1 MVIKLN
7 NKKYMILLIST
18 IAIVIIAATS
28 VTYAYLSYNATQTDE
43 NILTTSCFNIRYED
57 SNSISLNSNGNYAYP
72 MSEERANNLTPYS
85 FTITNTCTTTNSTDP
100 INYVVTLNT
109 LNASPSNIEL
119 SKLRYR
125 LDMTTPTATTGT
137 STLMSEAAPY
147 DLSSSIK
154 SAEGINTSYNLLEGT
169 LAPGASVTYNLR
181 LWIDEAAGNE
191 VMNQTFN
198 GRILVYSYL

>member
-1 MVIKLN
+1 
-7 NKKYMILLIST
+7 MILLIST
-18 IAIVIIAATS
+18 IAIVVIAATS

-43 NILTTSCFNIRYED
+43 NIVTTSCFDISYSD
-57 SNSISLNSNGNYAYP
+57 SDSISLNSNGNYAYP
-72 MSEERANNLTPYS
+72 MSEDSANRLTPYS

-100 INYVVTLNT
+100 INYVITLNT
-109 LNASPSNIEL
+109 LTSSPSTIEL
-119 SKLRYR
+119 SKVRYR
-125 LDMTTPTATTGT
+125 LDMTNPTSSTGT
-137 STLMSEAAPY
+137 SALMSEAATY
-147 DLSSSIK
+147 DLSAAIK
-154 SAEGINTSYNLLEGT
+154 SSEGIDTSYNLVEGT

>member
-18 IAIVIIAATS
+18 IAIVVIAATS

-43 NILTTSCFNIRYED
+43 NIVTTSCFDISYSD
-57 SNSISLNSNGNYAYP
+57 SDSISLNSDGNYAYP
-72 MSEERANNLTPYS
+72 MSEDSANRLTPYS

-109 LNASPSNIEL
+109 LTSSPSTIEL
-119 SKLRYR
+119 SKVRYR
-125 LDMTTPTATTGT
+125 LDMTNPTSSTGT
-137 STLMSEAAPY
+137 SALMSEATTY
-147 DLSSSIK
+147 DLSAAIK
-154 SAEGINTSYNLLEGT
+154 SSEGIDTSYNLVEGT

-191 VMNQTFN
+191 VMKQTFN

>member
-1 MVIKLN
+1 
-7 NKKYMILLIST
+7 MILLIST
-18 IAIVIIAATS
+18 IAIVVIAATS

-43 NILTTSCFNIRYED
+43 NIVTTSCFDISYSD
-57 SNSISLNSNGNYAYP
+57 SDSISLNSNGNYAYP
-72 MSEERANNLTPYS
+72 MSEDSANRLTPYS

-109 LNASPSNIEL
+109 LTSSPSTIEL
-119 SKLRYR
+119 SKVRYR
-125 LDMTTPTATTGT
+125 LDMTNPTSSTGT
-137 STLMSEAAPY
+137 SALMSEAATY

-191 VMNQTFN
+191 VMNKTFN

>member
-1 MVIKLN
+1 
-7 NKKYMILLIST
+7 MILLIST
-18 IAIVIIAATS
+18 IAIVVIAATS

-43 NILTTSCFNIRYED
+43 NIVTTSCFDISYSD
-57 SNSISLNSNGNYAYP
+57 SDSISLNSNGNYAYP
-72 MSEERANNLTPYS
+72 MSEDSANRLTPYS

-109 LNASPSNIEL
+109 LTSSPSTIEL
-119 SKLRYR
+119 SKVRYR
-125 LDMTTPTATTGT
+125 LDMTNPTSSTGT
-137 STLMSEAAPY
+137 SALMSEAATY
-147 DLSSSIK
+147 DLSAAIK
-154 SAEGINTSYNLLEGT
+154 SSEEIDTSYNLVEGT

>member
-1 MVIKLN
+1 
-7 NKKYMILLIST
+7 MILLIST

-72 MSEERANNLTPYS
+72 MSEERANKLTPYS

-109 LNASPSNIEL
+109 LNSSPSNMDL

-125 LDMTTPTATTGT
+125 LDMTTPTANTGT

-154 SAEGINTSYNLLEGT
+154 SAEGIDTSYNLLEGT

-191 VMNQTFN
+191 VMNKTFN

>member
-1 MVIKLN
+1 MIKLN

-18 IAIVIIAATS
+18 IAIVVIAATS

-43 NILTTSCFNIRYED
+43 NIVTTSCFDISYSD
-57 SNSISLNSNGNYAYP
+57 SDSISLNSNGNYAYP
-72 MSEERANNLTPYS
+72 MSEDSANRLTPYS

-109 LNASPSNIEL
+109 LTSSPSTIEL
-119 SKLRYR
+119 SKVRYR
-125 LDMTTPTATTGT
+125 LDMTNPTSSTGT
-137 STLMSEAAPY
+137 SALMSEAATY
-147 DLSSSIK
+147 DLSAAIK
-154 SAEGINTSYNLLEGT
+154 SSEGIDTSYNLVEGT

>member
-1 MVIKLN
+1 
-7 NKKYMILLIST
+7 MILLIST
-18 IAIVIIAATS
+18 IAIVVIAATS

-43 NILTTSCFNIRYED
+43 NIVTTSCFDISYSD
-57 SNSISLNSNGNYAYP
+57 SDSISLNSNGNYAYP
-72 MSEERANNLTPYS
+72 MSEDSANRLTPYS

-109 LNASPSNIEL
+109 LTSSPSTIEL
-119 SKLRYR
+119 SKVRYR
-125 LDMTTPTATTGT
+125 LDMTNPTSSTGT
-137 STLMSEAAPY
+137 SALMSEAATY
-147 DLSSSIK
+147 DLSAAIK
-154 SAEGINTSYNLLEGT
+154 NSEGIDTSYNLVEGT

>member
-1 MVIKLN
+1 
-7 NKKYMILLIST
+7 MILLIST
-18 IAIVIIAATS
+18 IAIVVIAATS

-43 NILTTSCFNIRYED
+43 NIVTTSCFDISYSD
-57 SNSISLNSNGNYAYP
+57 SDSISLNSDGNYAYP
-72 MSEERANNLTPYS
+72 MSEDSANRLTPYS

-109 LNASPSNIEL
+109 LTSSPSTIEL
-119 SKLRYR
+119 SKVRYR
-125 LDMTTPTATTGT
+125 LDKTNPTSSTGT
-137 STLMSEAAPY
+137 SALMSEATTY
-147 DLSSSIK
+147 DLSAAIK
-154 SAEGINTSYNLLEGT
+154 SSEGIDTSYNLVEGT

-191 VMNQTFN
+191 VMKQTFN

>member
-1 MVIKLN
+1 
-7 NKKYMILLIST
+7 MILLIST
-18 IAIVIIAATS
+18 IAIVVIAATS
-28 VTYAYLSYNATQTDE
+28 VTYAYLSYNATQEEE
-43 NILTTSCFNIRYED
+43 NVVTSSCFDISYSD
-57 SNSISLNSNGNYAYP
+57 SDSISLNSNGNYAYP
-72 MSEERANNLTPYS
+72 MSEDSANRLTPYS

-109 LNASPSNIEL
+109 LTSSPSTIEL
-119 SKLRYR
+119 SKVRYR
-125 LDMTTPTATTGT
+125 LDMTNPTSSTGT
-137 STLMSEAAPY
+137 SALMSEAATY
-147 DLSSSIK
+147 DLSAAIK
-154 SAEGINTSYNLLEGT
+154 NSEGIDTSYNLVEGT

>member
-1 MVIKLN
+1 
-7 NKKYMILLIST
+7 MILLIST

-85 FTITNTCTTTNSTDP
+85 FTITNKCDTSNSTDP

>member
-1 MVIKLN
+1 
-7 NKKYMILLIST
+7 MILLIST
-18 IAIVIIAATS
+18 IAIVVIAATS

-43 NILTTSCFNIRYED
+43 NIVTTSCFDISYSD
-57 SNSISLNSNGNYAYP
+57 SDSISLNSNGNYAYP
-72 MSEERANNLTPYS
+72 MSEDSANRLTPYS

-100 INYVVTLNT
+100 INYVVTLKT
-109 LNASPSNIEL
+109 LTSSPSTIEL
-119 SKLRYR
+119 SKVRYR
-125 LDMTTPTATTGT
+125 LDMTNPTSSTGT
-137 STLMSEAAPY
+137 SALMSEAATY
-147 DLSSSIK
+147 DLSAAIK
-154 SAEGINTSYNLLEGT
+154 NSEGIDTSYNLVEGT

>member
-1 MVIKLN
+1 
-7 NKKYMILLIST
+7 MILLIST
-18 IAIVIIAATS
+18 IAIVVIAATS

-43 NILTTSCFNIRYED
+43 NIVTTSCFDISYSD
-57 SNSISLNSNGNYAYP
+57 YDSISLNSNGNYAYP
-72 MSEERANNLTPYS
+72 MSEDSANRLTPYS

-109 LNASPSNIEL
+109 LTSSPSTIEL
-119 SKLRYR
+119 SKVRYR
-125 LDMTTPTATTGT
+125 LDMTNPTSSTGT
-137 STLMSEAAPY
+137 SALMSEAATY
-147 DLSSSIK
+147 DLSAAIK
-154 SAEGINTSYNLLEGT
+154 SSEGIDTSYNLVEGT

>member
-1 MVIKLN
+1 MIKLN

-18 IAIVIIAATS
+18 IAIVVIAATS

-43 NILTTSCFNIRYED
+43 NIVTTSCFDISYSD
-57 SNSISLNSNGNYAYP
+57 SDSISLNSNGNYAYP
-72 MSEERANNLTPYS
+72 MSEDSANRLTPYS

-109 LNASPSNIEL
+109 LTSSPSTIEL
-119 SKLRYR
+119 SKVRYR
-125 LDMTTPTATTGT
+125 LDMTNPTSSTGT
-137 STLMSEAAPY
+137 SALMSEAATY
-147 DLSSSIK
+147 DLSAAIK
-154 SAEGINTSYNLLEGT
+154 NSEGIDTSYNLVEGT

>member
-1 MVIKLN
+1 MN

-18 IAIVIIAATS
+18 IAIVVIAATS

-43 NILTTSCFNIRYED
+43 NIVTTSCFDISYSD
-57 SNSISLNSNGNYAYP
+57 SDSISLNSNGNYAYP
-72 MSEERANNLTPYS
+72 MSEDSANRLTPYS

-109 LNASPSNIEL
+109 LTSSPSTIEL
-119 SKLRYR
+119 SKVRYR
-125 LDMTTPTATTGT
+125 LDMTNPTSSTGT
-137 STLMSEAAPY
+137 SALMSEAATY
-147 DLSSSIK
+147 DLSAAIK
-154 SAEGINTSYNLLEGT
+154 SSEGIDTSYNLVEGT

-198 GRILVYSYL
+198 GRILVYSYLFL

>member
-1 MVIKLN
+1 MRSGYKITLGILTIMILVTITIGTSYSYYSVASEQTNPNEITTTCFDVSFREGPNGSIKLN
-7 NKKYMILLIST
+7 
-18 IAIVIIAATS
+18 AT
-28 VTYAYLSYNATQTDE
+28 
-43 NILTTSCFNIRYED
+43 
-57 SNSISLNSNGNYAYP
+57 YP
-72 MSEERANNLTPYS
+72 MSETSANNLTPYS

-191 VMNQTFN
+191 VMKQTFN

>member
-1 MVIKLN
+1 
-7 NKKYMILLIST
+7 MILLIST
-18 IAIVIIAATS
+18 IAIVVIAATS

-43 NILTTSCFNIRYED
+43 NIVTTSCFDISYSD
-57 SNSISLNSNGNYAYP
+57 SDSISLNSNGNYAYP
-72 MSEERANNLTPYS
+72 MSEDSANRLTPYS

-109 LNASPSNIEL
+109 LTSSPSTIEL
-119 SKLRYR
+119 SKVRYR
-125 LDMTTPTATTGT
+125 LDMTNPTSSTGT
-137 STLMSEAAPY
+137 SALMSEAATY
-147 DLSSSIK
+147 DLSAAIK
-154 SAEGINTSYNLLEGT
+154 SSEGIDTSYNLVEGT
-169 LAPGASVTYNLR
+169 LALGASVTYNLR

>member
-1 MVIKLN
+1 
-7 NKKYMILLIST
+7 MILLIST
-18 IAIVIIAATS
+18 IAIVVIAATS

-43 NILTTSCFNIRYED
+43 NIVTTSCFDISNSD
-57 SNSISLNSNGNYAYP
+57 SDSISLNSNGNYAYP
-72 MSEERANNLTPYS
+72 MSEDSANRLTPYS

-109 LNASPSNIEL
+109 LTSSPSTIEL
-119 SKLRYR
+119 SKVRYR
-125 LDMTTPTATTGT
+125 LDMTNPTSSTGT
-137 STLMSEAAPY
+137 SALMSEAATY
-147 DLSSSIK
+147 DLSAAIK
-154 SAEGINTSYNLLEGT
+154 SSEGIDTSYNLVEGT

>member
-1 MVIKLN
+1 
-7 NKKYMILLIST
+7 MILLIST

-72 MSEERANNLTPYS
+72 MSEERANKLTPYS

-109 LNASPSNIEL
+109 LNTSPSNIEL

-154 SAEGINTSYNLLEGT
+154 SAEGIDTSYNLLEGT

>member
-1 MVIKLN
+1 
-7 NKKYMILLIST
+7 MILLIST
-18 IAIVIIAATS
+18 IAIVVIAATS

-43 NILTTSCFNIRYED
+43 NILTTSCFNISYSD

-72 MSEERANNLTPYS
+72 MSEERANKLTPYS

-109 LNASPSNIEL
+109 LNSSPSTIEL

>member
-1 MVIKLN
+1 MN

-18 IAIVIIAATS
+18 IAIVVIAATS

-43 NILTTSCFNIRYED
+43 NIVTTSCFDISYSD
-57 SNSISLNSNGNYAYP
+57 SDSISLNSNGNYAYP
-72 MSEERANNLTPYS
+72 MSEDSANRLTPYS

-100 INYVVTLNT
+100 INYVITLNT
-109 LNASPSNIEL
+109 LTSSPSTIEL
-119 SKLRYR
+119 SKVRYR
-125 LDMTTPTATTGT
+125 LDMTNPTSSTGT
-137 STLMSEAAPY
+137 SALMSEAATY
-147 DLSSSIK
+147 DLSAAIK
-154 SAEGINTSYNLLEGT
+154 SSEGIDTSYNLVEGT

-191 VMNQTFN
+191 VMNKTFN

>member
-18 IAIVIIAATS
+18 IAIVVIAATS

-43 NILTTSCFNIRYED
+43 NIVTTSCFDISYSD
-57 SNSISLNSNGNYAYP
+57 SDSISLNSDGNYAYP
-72 MSEERANNLTPYS
+72 MSEDSANRLTPYS
-85 FTITNTCTTTNSTDP
+85 FTITNTCTTSNSTDP

-109 LNASPSNIEL
+109 LTSSPSTIEL

-137 STLMSEAAPY
+137 STLMSEAATY
-147 DLSSSIK
+147 DLSAAIK
-154 SAEGINTSYNLLEGT
+154 SSEGIDTSYNLVEGT

-191 VMNQTFN
+191 VMNKTFN

>member
-1 MVIKLN
+1 
-7 NKKYMILLIST
+7 MILLIST
-18 IAIVIIAATS
+18 IAIVVIAATS

-43 NILTTSCFNIRYED
+43 NIVTTSCFDISYSD
-57 SNSISLNSNGNYAYP
+57 SDSISLNSDGNYAYP
-72 MSEERANNLTPYS
+72 MSEDSANRLTPYS

-109 LNASPSNIEL
+109 LTSSPSTIEL
-119 SKLRYR
+119 SKVRYR
-125 LDMTTPTATTGT
+125 LDMTNPTSSTGT
-137 STLMSEAAPY
+137 SALMSEAATY
-147 DLSSSIK
+147 DLSAAIK
-154 SAEGINTSYNLLEGT
+154 SSEGIDTSYNLVEGT

-191 VMNQTFN
+191 VMNKTFN

>member
-1 MVIKLN
+1 
-7 NKKYMILLIST
+7 MILLIST
-18 IAIVIIAATS
+18 IAIVVIAATS

-43 NILTTSCFNIRYED
+43 NIVTTSCFDISYSD
-57 SNSISLNSNGNYAYP
+57 SDSISLNSNGNYAYP
-72 MSEERANNLTPYS
+72 MSEDSANRLTPYS

-109 LNASPSNIEL
+109 LTSSPSTIEL
-119 SKLRYR
+119 SKVRYR
-125 LDMTTPTATTGT
+125 LDMTNPTSSTGT
-137 STLMSEAAPY
+137 SALMSEATTY

-154 SAEGINTSYNLLEGT
+154 SSEGIDTSYNLVEGT

-191 VMNQTFN
+191 VMNKTFN

>member
-1 MVIKLN
+1 
-7 NKKYMILLIST
+7 MILLIST
-18 IAIVIIAATS
+18 IAIVVIAATS

-43 NILTTSCFNIRYED
+43 NIVTTSCFDISYSD
-57 SNSISLNSNGNYAYP
+57 SDSISLNSNGNYAYP
-72 MSEERANNLTPYS
+72 MSEDSANRLTPYS
-85 FTITNTCTTTNSTDP
+85 FTITNTCTTTNSKDP

-109 LNASPSNIEL
+109 LTSSPSTIEL
-119 SKLRYR
+119 SKVRYR
-125 LDMTTPTATTGT
+125 LDMTNPTSSTGT
-137 STLMSEAAPY
+137 SALMSEAATY
-147 DLSSSIK
+147 DLSAAIK
-154 SAEGINTSYNLLEGT
+154 SSEGIDTSYNLVEGT

>member
-1 MVIKLN
+1 
-7 NKKYMILLIST
+7 MILLIST
-18 IAIVIIAATS
+18 IAIVVIAATS

-43 NILTTSCFNIRYED
+43 NIVTTSCFDISYSD
-57 SNSISLNSNGNYAYP
+57 SDSISLNSNGNYAYP
-72 MSEERANNLTPYS
+72 MSEDSANRLTPYS

-109 LNASPSNIEL
+109 LTSSPSTIEL
-119 SKLRYR
+119 SKVRYR
-125 LDMTTPTATTGT
+125 LDMTNPTSSTGT
-137 STLMSEAAPY
+137 SALMSEAATY
-147 DLSSSIK
+147 DLSAAIK
-154 SAEGINTSYNLLEGT
+154 SSEGIDTSYNLVEGT

>member
-1 MVIKLN
+1 
-7 NKKYMILLIST
+7 MILLIST
-18 IAIVIIAATS
+18 IAIVVIAATS

-43 NILTTSCFNIRYED
+43 NIVTTSCFDISYSD
-57 SNSISLNSNGNYAYP
+57 SDSISLNSNGNYAYP
-72 MSEERANNLTPYS
+72 MSEDSANRLTPYS

-109 LNASPSNIEL
+109 LTSSPSTIEL
-119 SKLRYR
+119 SKVRYR
-125 LDMTTPTATTGT
+125 LDMTNPTSSTGT
-137 STLMSEAAPY
+137 SALMSEAATY
-147 DLSSSIK
+147 DLSAAIK
-154 SAEGINTSYNLLEGT
+154 SSEGIDTSYNLVEGT

-198 GRILVYSYL
+198 GRILVYSYLFL

>member
-1 MVIKLN
+1 
-7 NKKYMILLIST
+7 MILLIST
-18 IAIVIIAATS
+18 IAIVVIAATS

-43 NILTTSCFNIRYED
+43 NIVTTSCFDISYSD
-57 SNSISLNSNGNYAYP
+57 SDSISLNSNGNYAYP
-72 MSEERANNLTPYS
+72 MSEDSANRLTPYS

-109 LNASPSNIEL
+109 LTSSPSTIEL
-119 SKLRYR
+119 SKVRYR
-125 LDMTTPTATTGT
+125 LDMTNPTSSTGT
-137 STLMSEAAPY
+137 SALMSEAATY
-147 DLSSSIK
+147 DLSAAIK
-154 SAEGINTSYNLLEGT
+154 SSEGIDTSYNLVEGT

-198 GRILVYSYL
+198 GRLLVYSYL

>member
-1 MVIKLN
+1 
-7 NKKYMILLIST
+7 MILLIST
-18 IAIVIIAATS
+18 IAIVVIAATS

-43 NILTTSCFNIRYED
+43 NIVTTSCFDISYSD
-57 SNSISLNSNGNYAYP
+57 SDSISLNSNGNYAYP
-72 MSEERANNLTPYS
+72 MSEDGANRLTPYS

-109 LNASPSNIEL
+109 LTSSPSTIEL
-119 SKLRYR
+119 SKVRYR
-125 LDMTTPTATTGT
+125 LDMTNPTSSTGT
-137 STLMSEAAPY
+137 SALMSEAATY
-147 DLSSSIK
+147 DLSAAIK
-154 SAEGINTSYNLLEGT
+154 SSEGIDTSYNLVEGT

>member
-1 MVIKLN
+1 
-7 NKKYMILLIST
+7 MILLIST
-18 IAIVIIAATS
+18 IAIVVIAATS

-43 NILTTSCFNIRYED
+43 NIVTTSCFDISYSD
-57 SNSISLNSNGNYAYP
+57 SDSISLNSDGNYAYP
-72 MSEERANNLTPYS
+72 MSEDSANRLTPYS

-109 LNASPSNIEL
+109 LTSSPSTIEL
-119 SKLRYR
+119 SKVRYR
-125 LDMTTPTATTGT
+125 LDMTNPTSSTGT
-137 STLMSEAAPY
+137 SALMSEAATY
-147 DLSSSIK
+147 DLSAAIK
-154 SAEGINTSYNLLEGT
+154 NSEGIDTSYNLVEGT

>member
-1 MVIKLN
+1 
-7 NKKYMILLIST
+7 MILLIST

-28 VTYAYLSYNATQTDE
+28 VTYAYLSYNATQADE
-43 NILTTSCFNIRYED
+43 NILTTSCFNISYSD

-72 MSEERANNLTPYS
+72 MSEERANKLTPYS

-109 LNASPSNIEL
+109 LNTSPSNIEL

-154 SAEGINTSYNLLEGT
+154 SAEGIDTSYNLLEGT
-169 LAPGASVTYNLR
+169 LHLLLIIY
-181 LWIDEAAGNE
+181 
-191 VMNQTFN
+191 
-198 GRILVYSYL
+198 VYG

>member
-1 MVIKLN
+1 
-7 NKKYMILLIST
+7 MILLIST
-18 IAIVIIAATS
+18 IAIVVIAATS
-28 VTYAYLSYNATQTDE
+28 VTYAYLSYNATQADE
-43 NILTTSCFNIRYED
+43 NVLTTSCFNISYSD

-72 MSEERANNLTPYS
+72 MSEERANKLTPYS

>member
-1 MVIKLN
+1 
-7 NKKYMILLIST
+7 MILLIST

-72 MSEERANNLTPYS
+72 MSEERANKLTPYS

-109 LNASPSNIEL
+109 LNSSPSNMEL

-191 VMNQTFN
+191 VMKQTFN

>member
-1 MVIKLN
+1 
-7 NKKYMILLIST
+7 MILLIST
-18 IAIVIIAATS
+18 IAIVVIAATS

-43 NILTTSCFNIRYED
+43 NIVTTSCFDISYSD
-57 SNSISLNSNGNYAYP
+57 SDSISLNSDGNYAYP
-72 MSEERANNLTPYS
+72 MSEDSANRLTPYS
-85 FTITNTCTTTNSTDP
+85 FTITNTCTTSNSTDP

-109 LNASPSNIEL
+109 LTSSPSTIEL

-137 STLMSEAAPY
+137 STLMSEAATY
-147 DLSSSIK
+147 DLSAAIK
-154 SAEGINTSYNLLEGT
+154 SSEGIDTSYNLVEGT

-191 VMNQTFN
+191 VMNKTFN

>member
-1 MVIKLN
+1 
-7 NKKYMILLIST
+7 MILLIST
-18 IAIVIIAATS
+18 IAIVVIAATS

-43 NILTTSCFNIRYED
+43 NIVTTSCFNIRYED

-72 MSEERANNLTPYS
+72 MSEERANKLTPYS

-109 LNASPSNIEL
+109 LNASPSNMDL

>member
-1 MVIKLN
+1 
-7 NKKYMILLIST
+7 MILLIST
-18 IAIVIIAATS
+18 IAIVVIAATS

-43 NILTTSCFNIRYED
+43 NIVTTSCFDISYSD
-57 SNSISLNSNGNYAYP
+57 SHSISLNSNGNYAYP
-72 MSEERANNLTPYS
+72 MSEDSANRLTPYS

-109 LNASPSNIEL
+109 LTSSPSTIEL
-119 SKLRYR
+119 SKVRYR
-125 LDMTTPTATTGT
+125 LDMTNPTSSTGT
-137 STLMSEAAPY
+137 SALMSEAATY
-147 DLSSSIK
+147 DLSAAIK
-154 SAEGINTSYNLLEGT
+154 SSEGIDTSYNLVEGT